1 MFAALDNTSDEFRS
15 KLEKFYRQIDPS
27 KLLNIDAIVNKH
39 NTRQDALFKFL
50 AKKYNVSL
58 TNIFNTTPSALP
70 LSSSSSSSSSNGT
83 HITSS
88 NNLNNVPAIQYIP
101 TIQDKLN
108 FSGSHF
114 DPLYA
119 LLHVPEATLSL
130 PRPRVRPL
138 DYLAKCRV
146 LLPTSDPNYKNIKL
160 DTSKEAYLAN
170 ARAKEIRL
178 ARKQADHIA
187 RHAPTS
193 LRNLPYRLAMN
204 PSFQKGPMSL
214 LRKCYVEKRKI
225 KIHVRF
231 YTNTQGILI
240 GYLKAFDKHM
250 NLVLFDCI
258 EEKQVVVGMEWSP
271 RQKDIDSARLEG
283 NTMLSSKATRRF
295 IKKPIY
301 EKRKRHLKQLMLR
314 GDNIVLICMAP

>member
-1 MFAALDNTSDEFRS
+1 
-15 KLEKFYRQIDPS
+15 
-27 KLLNIDAIVNKH
+27 
-39 NTRQDALFKFL
+39 
-50 AKKYNVSL
+50 
-58 TNIFNTTPSALP
+58 
-70 LSSSSSSSSSNGT
+70 
-83 HITSS
+83 
-88 NNLNNVPAIQYIP
+88 
-101 TIQDKLN
+101 
-108 FSGSHF
+108 
-114 DPLYA
+114 
-119 LLHVPEATLSL
+119 
-130 PRPRVRPL
+130 
-138 DYLAKCRV
+138 
-146 LLPTSDPNYKNIKL
+146 
-160 DTSKEAYLAN
+160 
-170 ARAKEIRL
+170 
-178 ARKQADHIA
+178 RKQADHIA

-301 EKRKRHLKQLMLR
+301 ETRKRHLKQLMLR